1 MRPMPIDANTIITLL
16 LIGMA
21 AGCLSGFIGIGGGLL
36 IVPALMY
43 FLGMSQM
50 AAQGTSLALMLPPIG
65 ALAVMN
71 YWKAG
76 ELDIRAAAI
85 MVIAFV
91 LGGWLGSRCALSMNP
106 MKVRLAFGLIML
118 YAAAR
123 MIWTAGRD
131 HWWAP

>member
-1 MRPMPIDANTIITLL
+1 MRPMPIEPSAIVTLL
-16 LIGMA
+16 LIGVA

-43 FLGMSQM
+43 FMGMSQM

-76 ELDIRAAAI
+76 ELDVKAAGI
-85 MVIAFV
+85 MVVAFV
-91 LGGWLGSRCALSMNP
+91 IGGYLGSRLALSINP
-106 MKVRLAFGLIML
+106 MKVRLAFGLLML
-118 YAAAR
+118 YAAFKMILSAAR
-123 MIWTAGRD
+123 ALWYT
-131 HWWAP
+131 

>member
-1 MRPMPIDANTIITLL
+1 MRSMPIDPTSILILL
-16 LIGMA
+16 MIGVA

-43 FLGMSQM
+43 FMGMSQM

-76 ELDIRAAAI
+76 ELDVKAAGI
-85 MVIAFV
+85 MVVAFV
-91 LGGWLGSRCALSMNP
+91 IGGYLGSRLALSINP
-106 MKVRLAFGLIML
+106 MKVRLAFGLLML
-118 YAAAR
+118 YAAFKMILSAAR
-123 MIWTAGRD
+123 ALWFT
-131 HWWAP
+131 

>member
-1 MRPMPIDANTIITLL
+1 MKPKPMDAQTIVTLL
-16 LIGMA
+16 LIGMC

-50 AAQGTSLALMLPPIG
+50 GAQGTSLALMLPPIG

-76 ELDIRAAAI
+76 ELDIRAAGI

-91 LGGWLGSRCALSMNP
+91 LGGWLGSRFALSLNP
-106 MKVRLAFGLIML
+106 MKVRLAFGVLML
-118 YAAAR
+118 YAAVR
-123 MIWTAGRD
+123 MIISAGRAL
-131 HWWAP
+131 WTP

>member
-1 MRPMPIDANTIITLL
+1 MKPKPMDAQTIVTLL
-16 LIGMA
+16 LIGMC

-43 FLGMSQM
+43 FLGMSQIG
-50 AAQGTSLALMLPPIG
+50 AQGTSLALMLPPIG

-76 ELDIRAAAI
+76 ELDIRAAGI

-91 LGGWLGSRCALSMNP
+91 LGGWLGSRFALSLNP
-106 MKVRLAFGLIML
+106 MKVRLAFGVLML
-118 YAAAR
+118 YAAVR
-123 MIWTAGRD
+123 MIISAGRAL
-131 HWWAP
+131 WTP

>member
-1 MRPMPIDANTIITLL
+1 MPIDVTTILTLL
-16 LIGMA
+16 FIGAA

-71 YWKAG
+71 YWKA
-76 ELDIRAAAI
+76 EAVDLKAAGI
-85 MVIAFV
+85 MVVAFV
-91 LGGWLGSRCALSMNP
+91 LGGYFGSRLALSLNP
-106 MKVRLAFGLIML
+106 MKVRLAFGLLML
-118 YAAAR
+118 YAAAK
-123 MIWTAGRD
+123 MIISAVRALWY
-131 HWWAP
+131 P

>member
-1 MRPMPIDANTIITLL
+1 MDMTSLITLL

-21 AGCLSGFIGIGGGLL
+21 AGLLSGFIGIGGGLI
-36 IVPALMY
+36 IVPALIY
-43 FLGMSQM
+43 FMGLSQM

-76 ELDIRAAAI
+76 EIDIQAAAV

-91 LGGWLGSRCALSMNP
+91 AGGYFGSRIALALDP
-106 MKVRLAFGLIML
+106 LKLRLAFGIVML
-118 YAAAR
+118 LVAIR
-123 MIWTAGRD
+123 MIIQTSRAL
-131 HWWAP
+131 WAP

>member
-1 MRPMPIDANTIITLL
+1 MPIDPTSILILL
-16 LIGMA
+16 MIGVA

-43 FLGMSQM
+43 FMGMSQM

-76 ELDIRAAAI
+76 ELDVKAAGI
-85 MVIAFV
+85 MVVAFV
-91 LGGWLGSRCALSMNP
+91 IGGYLGSRLALSINP
-106 MKVRLAFGLIML
+106 MKVRLAFGLLML
-118 YAAAR
+118 YAAFKMILSAAR
-123 MIWTAGRD
+123 ALWHT
-131 HWWAP
+131 

>member
-1 MRPMPIDANTIITLL
+1 MKPNPMDVQTIVTLL
-16 LIGMA
+16 LIGMC

-50 AAQGTSLALMLPPIG
+50 GAQGTSLALMLPPIG

-76 ELDIRAAAI
+76 ALDFRAAGI

-91 LGGWLGSRCALSMNP
+91 LGGWLGSRFALSLNP
-106 MKVRLAFGLIML
+106 MKVRLAFGVLML
-118 YAAAR
+118 YAAVR
-123 MIWTAGRD
+123 MIISAGRAL
-131 HWWAP
+131 WTP